1 MQLWRTY
8 FFSSCA
14 CPSRLLTMF
23 WCQIGHLDWFGV
35 APFRQEKDGEATIFR
50 NYRDKGSKVKTTGIH
65 ITSHALMH
73 LSRCIIVKLYLALP
87 QTTRQRRLIALHSMA
102 IFILYVLWDREER
115 GWELSRNQGS
125 IQNSS
130 RNGCKFVFFS
140 KLLRIERSETN
151 RILMFS
157 TTFSPFLFTTV
168 QYITEL
174 KNTRW
179 PFSLFLYTTVH
190 HLRDGLCVNLHPG
203 PYGSRQVSS

>member
-87 QTTRQRRLIALHSMA
+87 QTTRQDDLLPCTLWLYLFYMYCGTEKREGGSCLA
-102 IFILYVLWDREER
+102 IRDQFRTQAEMVAILSSFLNF
-115 GWELSRNQGS
+115 WELSAAKQTG
-125 IQNSS
+125 
-130 RNGCKFVFFS
+130 
-140 KLLRIERSETN
+140 
-151 RILMFS
+151 
-157 TTFSPFLFTTV
+157 
-168 QYITEL
+168 Y
-174 KNTRW
+174 
-179 PFSLFLYTTVH
+179 
-190 HLRDGLCVNLHPG
+190 
-203 PYGSRQVSS
+203 